1 MPVISFLWGGSS
13 AAPARRK
20 GEPDGASAAPF
31 ARLSSR
37 LDWYWTLSPPGR
49 AAFWA
54 TFGGWAIDAYN
65 QMTLGFVLPALTAA
79 FALSTTQAGL
89 LGTVSLVTNA
99 VGGALAGALADAVGR
114 VRPAGHTRCL
124 VVEGE
129 AMRTNEGSSYAWLSG
144 VMVDPRR
151 LRPFTHDLV
160 DNEDDLDR
168 VVATIKRND
177 GGEPLGP
184 EAFPKA
190 IWGAAHRGARK
201 FGKLPDIIYGYGYY
215 AVSTRCTDVL
225 QRFDLG
231 GGALYPVKVLQKDKT
246 TPIGGHDW
254 FCINFGNVKRAFV
267 AELSQN
273 IEPWPGGRWAMRA
286 ALRDNDTVLSESALG
301 GADIWIDPQ
310 LDQSLFVSGLLG
322 DALKKEKC
330 ASGWDLTKCRVV
342 EQ

>member
-1 MPVISFLWGGSS
+1 MEPRPAWL
-13 AAPARRK
+13 APLSP
-20 GEPDGASAAPF
+20 GF
-31 ARLSSR
+31 SSR
-37 LDWYWTLSPPGR
+37 LDWYWTLFPPGR

-65 QMTLGFVLPALTAA
+65 QMTLGFVLPAITAA

-215 AVSTRCTDVL
+215 AVSTRCADVL

-231 GGALYPVKVLQKDKT
+231 GGALYPVKKYLQKEKT
-246 TPIGGHDW
+246 TPIGGHDS

-286 ALRDNDTVLSESALG
+286 ALGRGMIPSFPKVRWAALISG
-301 GADIWIDPQ
+301 STRSST
-310 LDQSLFVSGLLG
+310 LQSLFVSGLLG

-342 EQ
+342 ER